1 MIKILPLNGI
11 REVAPGDDLPE
22 ILAEALTGTGIGL
35 EAGDIL
41 VVTQKTV
48 SKAEGRFV
56 TLSHVKP
63 RQEPERLAAITYKDP
78 RLVEPVLPKSNAMR
92 LAVPQVLITRLRPG
106 VVMA

>member
-1 MIKILPLNGI
+1 MIKILPLTGI

-41 VVTQKTV
+41 VVTQKIV

-56 TLSHVKP
+56 TLSHVKTS
-63 RQEPERLAAITYKDP
+63 QEAERLAAITYKDP
-78 RLVEPVLPKSNAMR
+78 RLRSEEQKSELQSLMR
-92 LAVPQVLITRLRPG
+92 NSYAILCMKKTTK
-106 VVMA
+106 